1 MQAFLQG
8 MGVGAGLIMA
18 IGAQNVFVLSQ
29 GIRKQY
35 HWLIAMICSLSDV
48 LLIFIGAAGVGTL
61 VAGNHVLQAGA
72 AWLGAAFLSWYGLRA
87 FIGIFKDHAL
97 EQKNRG
103 DSNVRV
109 VVLTALA
116 LTFLN
121 PHVYIDTIL
130 LLGSIGGQYPTGDR
144 YLFALGASVSSIAWF
159 FSLSLGGALLAPLF
173 KKSFSWKI
181 LNVFVCL
188 TMWTIAVQLVMM
200 EV

>member
-72 AWLGAAFLSWYGLRA
+72 VLS
-87 FIGIFKDHAL
+87 
-97 EQKNRG
+97 
-103 DSNVRV
+103 
-109 VVLTALA
+109 
-116 LTFLN
+116 
-121 PHVYIDTIL
+121 
-130 LLGSIGGQYPTGDR
+130 
-144 YLFALGASVSSIAWF
+144 
-159 FSLSLGGALLAPLF
+159 FSLF
-173 KKSFSWKI
+173 HRI
-181 LNVFVCL
+181 L
-188 TMWTIAVQLVMM
+188 TTIKYGYRLIFAGLIYQCRIIRLR
-200 EV
+200 